1 MKLIPRI
8 RERRM
13 EKHMTQVELADKIN
27 MSKSQL
33 SQIENGYHLPNAET
47 LWKIAIGIGC
57 PVDSLYE
64 VAD

>member
-1 MKLIPRI
+1 MKLIPKI

-13 EKHMTQVELADKIN
+13 EKHMTQIELAKKIN

-33 SQIENGYHLPNAET
+33 SQIERGYNLPNAET
-47 LWKIAIGIGC
+47 LWKIARGIGC

-64 VAD
+64 VEE